1 MDNLTF
7 NNKSII
13 IACHFTGIYDVNR
26 SNTLPDDDYGYV
38 RNWADAIIRLGLTGI
53 IFHNNFT
60 EQTCNKYQ
68 NKNIVFVRTE
78 YNPIF
83 NPNVFRYLVY
93 KKFFK
98 ANATQIEHVFLTDIG
113 DVEVVKNPFIEPF
126 FLKNNTSIFC
136 GDEPKILNNEWMQQH
151 SNHLRSK
158 IEGYALYEETYKN
171 ATLLNCGIIGGK
183 FNIMQTFVNDICHI
197 HQQYNMDNTSL
208 YTGDMGAFNYVA
220 RTKYN
225 KQILHGAPVNTIF
238 KAYENTRTDCWF
250 RHK

>member
-1 MDNLTF
+1 MHTVTL

-13 IACHFTGIYDVNR
+13 VACHFTGVFDVNR
-26 SNTLPDDDYGYV
+26 NNTLPDDDYDYV
-38 RNWADAIIRLGLTGI
+38 RTWADAIIRLGLTGI

-60 EQTCNKYQ
+60 ERTCSKYQ

-78 YNPIF
+78 YNAIF

-93 KKFFK
+93 NEFFD
-98 ANATQIEHVFLTDIG
+98 ANTKQIEHVFLTDIG
-113 DVEVVKNPFIEPF
+113 DVAVVKNPFIDPF
-126 FLKNNTSIFC
+126 FLQHKSKIFC

-151 SNHLRSK
+151 SSHLRSK
-158 IEGYALYEETYKN
+158 IDDYALYEETFKN
-171 ATLLNCGIIGGK
+171 ATLLNCGIIGGS
-183 FNIMQTFVNDICHI
+183 FNIIQTLVDDICHI
-197 HQQYNMDNTSL
+197 QQQYNIDNNTA

-225 KQILHGAPVNTIF
+225 NQIVHGAPVNTIF
-238 KAYENTRTDCWF
+238 KAYENNRTDCWF